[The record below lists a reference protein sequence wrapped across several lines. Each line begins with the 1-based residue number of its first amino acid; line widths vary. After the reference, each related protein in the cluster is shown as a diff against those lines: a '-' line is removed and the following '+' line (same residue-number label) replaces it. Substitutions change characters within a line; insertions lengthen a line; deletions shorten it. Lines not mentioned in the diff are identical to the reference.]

1 MLRALRTY
9 LCNPE
14 RPSPM
19 KYEGKRKENRKKK
32 TGVGPTCN
40 ATSQPPIK
48 MSVPRVYPA
57 QHTKHDS
64 TVVSPPDITVIEVT
78 LGDKWATIQRG
89 FRVGAPYS
97 AVRFSPIQYRGPG
110 PSRPARSP
118 GLANWQSRS
127 DKQPQPMHRVR
138 PARRR
143 SNSAMRSSIR
153 LVQLE
158 ESFAQSARSATRFS
172 GSLASSTSWS
182 VDPIRW
188 AKTMNA
194 IRRSAALGWR

>member
-1 MLRALRTY
+1 
-9 LCNPE
+9 
-14 RPSPM
+14 M
-19 KYEGKRKENRKKK
+19 KYEGKRKGNREKK

-40 ATSQPPIK
+40 ATTQPPIK
-48 MSVPRVYPA
+48 VSVPRVYPA

-78 LGDKWATIQRG
+78 VGDEWATIQRG

-138 PARRR
+138 PTRRR

-158 ESFAQSARSATRFS
+158 ESFAQSARSGTRFS
-172 GSLASSTSWS
+172 GSFASSRATSWR
-182 VDPIRW
+182 VKPIRW

-194 IRRSAALGWR
+194 IRRSAALGYRR